1 MNIQGVLFL
10 SGRPLNLLS
19 VGRKVTRYIV
29 HSGLPLSHSP
39 YKVKSGWVM
48 FTFPSDGM
56 FTNSE
61 GMQCLGEKKNIDP
74 DVFDHVLKSWN
85 IVGTRHICDGFW

>member
-1 MNIQGVLFL
+1 MQNQGLHAKTF
-10 SGRPLNLLS
+10 
-19 VGRKVTRYIV
+19 RKRKNFRMAMPRC
-29 HSGLPLSHSP
+29 HDGFWASDSGLPLSHSP

-74 DVFDHVLKSWN
+74 DVFDHVLKS
-85 IVGTRHICDGFW
+85 

>member
-1 MNIQGVLFL
+1 
-10 SGRPLNLLS
+10 
-19 VGRKVTRYIV
+19 
-29 HSGLPLSHSP
+29 
-39 YKVKSGWVM
+39 M